1 MNVIRTPWGSISTDV
16 RLFPIYYLI
25 FIYGFIYIL
34 PFGENI
40 VGLPWFYYF
49 KKEDGILETLQC
61 IQYLVSSVIG
71 LFIYFRIKKKKSL
84 NAFIW
89 LILSVLCFLLAGEE
103 ISWGERLTGI
113 SLNSIADLS
122 IQGETNL
129 HNLPFF
135 HNYLLDPLLQ
145 AISIFFGW
153 IGWRK
158 YPFLSSL
165 PSKKQSLFFL
175 FVSFFF
181 AYYDLSWA
189 STTEHIRDD
198 TEIFEFLLSTGIFL
212 HFWDNLKLSKKG
224 QFL

>member
-1 MNVIRTPWGSISTDV
+1 MKVIKTPWGSISTNV
-16 RLFPIYYLI
+16 SLFPIYYLI
-25 FIYGFIYIL
+25 FIYGFVYIL

-40 VGLPWFYYF
+40 VGLPWFYYL
-49 KKEDGILETLQC
+49 KKEDGLLESLQC
-61 IQYLVSSVIG
+61 VQYLVSSIIG
-71 LFIYFRIKKKKSL
+71 LFIFFRIKKKKSL
-84 NAFIW
+84 NSFIW
-89 LILSVLCFLLAGEE
+89 LILSILCFLMAGEE

-113 SLNSIADLS
+113 SFNSIAALS

-135 HNYLLDPLLQ
+135 HNYLLDPSLQ
-145 AISIFFGW
+145 FICILFGW

-175 FVSFFF
+175 FVSLYF

-189 STTEHIRDD
+189 STIEHIRDD
-198 TEIFEFLLSTGIFL
+198 TEIFEFLLSTGIFV
-212 HFWDNLKLSKKG
+212 HFWDNIKLSKMK
-224 QFL
+224 